1 MVERKRPLI
10 GALALIAVVALVSW
24 GAPATAAGLRQEASL
39 QVVATGLNNPRGLA
53 FTASGGDLLVA
64 EAGAGGGDTCF
75 DGPEGRACLGSSG
88 AVARVD
94 LGSGAVERLVT
105 GLPSLG
111 LETPPGFNA
120 TGPHDVAAID
130 DDELYVVI
138 GLGGTPAVRAA
149 LGPGAA
155 LLGHVLRAGPGGA
168 PRPVADLAAFD
179 AANDVDGAGADS
191 NPYALALRSD
201 RLFAVDAGAN
211 TLVAVNSDGSA
222 QVSVMLPARAAPA
235 PPFLNP
241 QPPGG
246 QIPMQAV
253 PNSAAVGPDGA
264 IYVGELTG
272 FPFPAGGANVYRIG
286 ANGEAEL
293 YASGFTNI
301 IAIDFD
307 RQGNLYVLEIAKDSL
322 LAAME
327 GPPTGR
333 LVRVARGGGAQTVLA
348 SEGLVAPA
356 GLLVGDDHIYI
367 SNFGVFP
374 GQGQI
379 VRLAR
384 P

>member
-1 MVERKRPLI
+1 MLRQPLF
-10 GALALIAVVALVSW
+10 GALALIAVVALASW
-24 GAPATAAGLRQEASL
+24 TAPAAAGSLRQETGL

-64 EAGAGGGDTCF
+64 EAGAGGAGPCF
-75 DGPEGRACLGSSG
+75 EGPEGPACLGASG
-88 AVARVD
+88 AIARIN
-94 LGSGAVERLVT
+94 LGSGGVERVVT

-111 LETPPGFNA
+111 LVTPPGFNA
-120 TGPHDVAAID
+120 TGPHDVAAISAN
-130 DDELYVVI
+130 ELYVVI
-138 GLGGTPAVRAA
+138 GLGGTPAVREA

-155 LLGHVLRAGPGGA
+155 LLGHIVRVSPGGA
-168 PRPVADLAAFD
+168 PRAMADLAAFD

-211 TLVAVNSDGSA
+211 TLVAVNGDGSA
-222 QVSVMLPARAAPA
+222 QVSVMLPARAAAA
-235 PPFLNP
+235 PPFLDP

-246 QIPMQAV
+246 QIPMQSV
-253 PNSAAVGPDGA
+253 PSSSAVGPDGA
-264 IYVGELTG
+264 VYVGELTG

-307 RQGNLYVLEIAKDSL
+307 RQGNLYVLEIARDGL
-322 LAAME
+322 LAAVD

-333 LVRVARGGGAQTVLA
+333 LVRVARGGGAHTELA
-348 SEGLVAPA
+348 STGLIAPA
-356 GLLVGDDHIYI
+356 GLLVGNGYAYV

-374 GQGQI
+374 GEGQVVR
-379 VRLAR
+379 VRL